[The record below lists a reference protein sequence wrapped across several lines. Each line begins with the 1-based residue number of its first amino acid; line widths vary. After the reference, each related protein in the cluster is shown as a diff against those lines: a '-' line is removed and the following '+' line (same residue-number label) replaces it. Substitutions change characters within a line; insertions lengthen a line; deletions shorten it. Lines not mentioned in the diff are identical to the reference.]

1 MTRRRQRQ
9 ALGTSSTT
17 GTPIAG
23 TVRIPPCNFPRRTID
38 RIRRG
43 GGLMDTPKS
52 RSSADERPHG
62 SHASFVCSRLAET
75 LLRLNG
81 LGKSH
86 FKSNQ
91 KTDKQGGGPCVRH
104 RDAHSPEKKD
114 YRILQALLPRC
125 HSWRARH
132 RPTRSSRQRRPSR
145 DWALRQS
152 SASTSASSIRPSS
165 FTSSAIVPT
174 KRSTSSIPRAMPLSL
189 RLEKGRSPAPPA
201 TTIPRGPMGYCL
213 LTAKRFG
220 LAMATA
226 RSRYSAGHR
235 GHWWCH
241 RCPPAVPTASTRCA
255 TTVATTWS

>member
-62 SHASFVCSRLAET
+62 SHASFVCSRPAET
-75 LLRLNG
+75 VLRLNG

-91 KTDKQGGGPCVRH
+91 KKDKQGGGPCGRN
-104 RDAHSPEKKD
+104 REQHSAAKEKD
-114 YRILQALLPRC
+114 RIFHAL
-125 HSWRARH
+125 
-132 RPTRSSRQRRPSR
+132 
-145 DWALRQS
+145 
-152 SASTSASSIRPSS
+152 
-165 FTSSAIVPT
+165 
-174 KRSTSSIPRAMPLSL
+174 
-189 RLEKGRSPAPPA
+189 
-201 TTIPRGPMGYCL
+201 
-213 LTAKRFG
+213 
-220 LAMATA
+220 
-226 RSRYSAGHR
+226 
-235 GHWWCH
+235 
-241 RCPPAVPTASTRCA
+241 CP
-255 TTVATTWS
+255 